1 MMRADLLLKSLCL
14 VRSRSQGR
22 KGCEEGHVRVGGR
35 NIKPSREIQ
44 AGDIVEIRYP
54 NRALV
59 IEILEVPHGQVS
71 RKERDRFFR
80 VVRETNI
87 ESRRGVW
94 DD

>member
-1 MMRADLLLKSLCL
+1 MRVDLLLKSLCL

-22 KGCEEGHVRVGGR
+22 KGCEEGHVLVGGR
-35 NIKPSREIQ
+35 SIKPSREIR

-59 IEILEVPHGQVS
+59 IEILEVPLGQVS

-80 VVRETNI
+80 VVRETNAGN
-87 ESRRGVW
+87 RRGVW